1 MKINLNA
8 IRARVSKKF
17 IMSVIFLLFIIL
29 AMVVLISVIKSCVQ
43 SKHSNM
49 IDLDILEPDGTI
61 NQRKIFQELLREDAE
76 RNMRYQRKDAF

>member
-8 IRARVSKKF
+8 IRARISKKF
-17 IMSVIFLLFIIL
+17 IMSVIVLLFIIL
-29 AMVVLISVIKSCVQ
+29 TMVILISVIKSCVQ

-49 IDLDILEPDGTI
+49 IDLDFLNSDGTI
-61 NQRKIFQELLREDAE
+61 NQRKIFQELIKEDAE